1 MIREIPSKMAIALHC
16 EAAMSQ
22 IELRHGIFLPPFHP
36 NEENPTQCLE
46 RDLDL
51 IVRLDKLGFQEA
63 WIGENHSAGYE
74 IISSPEIFI
83 AFAAE
88 RTRHIRL
95 GTGVVSL
102 PYHHPMMTAD
112 RIVQLDHMT
121 RGRVMFGAGPGLLAS
136 DAIMMGIDPMT
147 QRDRMAEALDA
158 ILRLFKGE
166 IVTEK
171 TDWYTME
178 GTRLHLLPY
187 TKPHPEV
194 AVVSAITPSGGRL
207 AGKYD
212 LGMIC
217 VAATNPF
224 GYDALASNWQIA
236 CDVAGEHGRKMDPAR
251 LRLVGPIHI
260 AETREKAFHNARF
273 GFERYLNYLNN
284 NQRRFVVPDGQDP
297 LEWFVENKFGVVGTP
312 DDAIALIER
321 LQSKQGE
328 FGVFLQQAH
337 NWADWEETKRS
348 YELYARYVMPH
359 FNRDNRPRA
368 ESYDWCTEHRDE
380 LSEKRSAAA
389 RAMFDKH
396 EAEQRAARPS
406 QEIPAM
412 RRPPGG
418 REAW

>member
-1 MIREIPSKMAIALHC
+1 MTEIN
-16 EAAMSQ
+16 
-22 IELRHGIFLPPFHP
+22 LRHGIFLPPFHP

-46 RDLDL
+46 RDLEL
-51 IVRLDKLGFQEA
+51 MVWLDKLGFHEA
-63 WIGENHSAGYE
+63 WIGEHHSAGYE

-88 RTRHIRL
+88 RTRHIRF
-95 GTGVVSL
+95 GTGVISL
-102 PYHHPMMTAD
+102 PYHHPMMVAD

-136 DAIMMGIDPMT
+136 DAIMMGIDPLT
-147 QRDRMAEALDA
+147 QRDRMAESLDA

-171 TDWYTME
+171 TDWYTMNE
-178 GTRLHLLPY
+178 CRLHLLPY

-194 AVVSAITPSGGRL
+194 AVVSAVTPSGGRL

-224 GYDALASNWQIA
+224 GFDALGSNWAIA
-236 CDVAGEHGRKMDPAR
+236 NEVAAGHGRTMDPNR
-251 LRLVGPIHI
+251 LRLVGPMHI
-260 AETREKAFHNARF
+260 AETRAQAYENARF
-273 GFERYLNYLNN
+273 GFEKYLGYLNN
-284 NQRRFVVPDGQDP
+284 NQPRFIVPAGKDP
-297 LEWFVENKFGVVGTP
+297 LEWFIESRYGVCGTP

-321 LQSKQGE
+321 LQAKQGE
-328 FGVFLQQAH
+328 FGAMLQQAH
-337 NWADWEETKRS
+337 NWADFDATKRS

-359 FNRDNRPRA
+359 FSKLNRSRHASYQWCGDNRDEFSA
-368 ESYDWCTEHRDE
+368 
-380 LSEKRSAAA
+380 KRNAAA
-389 RAMFDKH
+389 KAMFDKH
-396 EAEQRAARPS
+396 EAEQREKRELAEAGAGSGVARP
-406 QEIPAM
+406 Q
-412 RRPPGG
+412 RG

>member
-1 MIREIPSKMAIALHC
+1 
-16 EAAMSQ
+16 MSL
-22 IELRHGIFLPPFHP
+22 INLRHGIFLPPFHP

-46 RDLDL
+46 RDLEL
-51 IVRLDKLGFQEA
+51 MAWLDKLGFHEA
-63 WIGENHSAGYE
+63 WIGEHHSAGFE

-88 RTRHIRL
+88 RTRNIRF
-95 GTGVVSL
+95 GTGVISL
-102 PYHHPMMTAD
+102 PYHHPMMVAD

-136 DAIMMGIDPMT
+136 DAIMMGIDPLT
-147 QRDRMAEALDA
+147 QRDRMAQSIDV

-166 IVTEK
+166 IVTET

-178 GTRLHLLPY
+178 GCRLHLSPY
-187 TKPHPEV
+187 TKPYPEV

-224 GYDALASNWQIA
+224 GFDALGANWQIA
-236 CDVAGEHGRKMDPAR
+236 CEVAAEHGREM
-251 LRLVGPIHI
+251 HI
-260 AETREKAFHNARF
+260 AETREQAYANAKF
-273 GFERYLNYLNN
+273 GFERYLGYLNN
-284 NQRRFVVPDGQDP
+284 NQPRFIVPTGKDP
-297 LEWFVENKFGVVGTP
+297 LEWFVENRYGVCGTP

-321 LQSKQGE
+321 LYEKQGT
-328 FGVFLQQAH
+328 FGAFLHQAH
-337 NWADWEETKRS
+337 NWADFEATKRS

-359 FNRDNRPRA
+359 FSRLNESRAASYQWCGDNRA
-368 ESYDWCTEHRDE
+368 EFSA
-380 LSEKRSAAA
+380 KRNAAA
-389 RAMFDKH
+389 KAMFDKH
-396 EAEQRAARPS
+396 EAEQRAARELAEAGPG
-406 QEIPAM
+406 IARPA
-412 RRPPGG
+412 RG